1 LSTGPIDGVPPCPAI
16 TIGSAGFSPPHAVI
30 EPTATE
36 PTNPQTDIHFDNAID
51 FTLGNWSRGAQRE
64 RLHTEWQVPI

>member
-1 LSTGPIDGVPPCPAI
+1 M
-16 TIGSAGFSPPHAVI
+16 
-30 EPTATE
+30 EPTAND
-36 PTNPQTDIHFDNAID
+36 PISPHTDIHFDNAID